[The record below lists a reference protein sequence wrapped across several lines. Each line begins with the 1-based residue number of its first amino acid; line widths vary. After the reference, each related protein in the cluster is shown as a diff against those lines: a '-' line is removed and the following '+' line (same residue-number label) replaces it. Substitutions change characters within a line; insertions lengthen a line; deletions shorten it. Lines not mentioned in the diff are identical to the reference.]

1 MNIRLSPDLLT
12 SLQRIKRKDHKLL
25 LQIQKQLNL
34 FQTNPK
40 HHSLRL
46 HKLSGRLQ
54 NQWSISI
61 NRSIRMVYIAMNKD
75 EAYFV
80 AIGTHDEVYRK

>member
-25 LQIQKQLNL
+25 LQIQKQLKL

-46 HKLSGRLQ
+46 HKLSGKLQ

-61 NRSIRMVYIAMNKD
+61 NRSMRMVYIALSKD